1 MKIWFLTS
9 QLLQISPFKRI
20 FKTSMHGLG
29 RENPVEWSSL
39 GRSFERYIHHE
50 WKLFARPR
58 RPRLQQ
64 DASDCLK
71 HFDAES
77 HFWKASGASLWDDFW
92 EDDLELCEEIGQS
105 RYVFFCHAL
114 PQSRAWRLEASRMGH
129 IGQVLSEVWADE
141 AEEEIL
147 STLRRQVAQE
157 IVEKLGKWN
166 VIQLCS
172 YTWSFKSLAQVFFFG
187 GVYIYSM

>member
-1 MKIWFLTS
+1 MI
-9 QLLQISPFKRI
+9 ISMIINDHIKDKYQDLI
-20 FKTSMHGLG
+20 FHISIAANITIQADFGISMHGLG
-29 RENPVEWSSL
+29 RENHLEWSSL

-58 RPRLQQ
+58 RPRLKQ

-147 STLRRQVAQE
+147 STLRRQVTQE
-157 IVEKLGKWN
+157 IVQKLGKWN
-166 VIQLCS
+166 VIHL
-172 YTWSFKSLAQVFFFG
+172 YTVIPEALSS
-187 GVYIYSM
+187 

>member
-1 MKIWFLTS
+1 
-9 QLLQISPFKRI
+9 
-20 FKTSMHGLG
+20 MHGVG
-29 RENPVEWSSL
+29 RAALEWSSFAHSY
-39 GRSFERYIHHE
+39 GRYLHRE
-50 WKLFARPR
+50 WKLFTQ
-58 RPRLQQ
+58 RPRLKQ

-92 EDDLELCEEIGQS
+92 EDDLEVCGELGQT

-129 IGQVLSEVWADE
+129 IGQVLSEIWADE

-147 STLRRQVAQE
+147 TTLRRQVS
-157 IVEKLGKWN
+157 GKNWG
-166 VIQLCS
+166 
-172 YTWSFKSLAQVFFFG
+172 T
-187 GVYIYSM
+187 